1 MASALPCIAAG
12 HFSLTPGDGG
22 SPTLAPVCEAGP
34 EEPCAGNS
42 SVRSAADQ
50 DEGRLC
56 CRAGQVSSTECISA
70 SGERGSGCP
79 TLLGLAADWPELAAL
94 RPAASSPNINRLRC
108 ALSTFASHTRVEF
121 AAALLAVRNAARGS
135 DLPDE
140 SELPALRRGRQ
151 RHAAALDLLG
161 AGESAFST
169 WNMSRKQSASMF
181 AHIRRLVDVGSGL
194 VPCEPPIFPAG
205 DGYAASFPL
214 TVGCFLAAL
223 AAGWPWETA
232 LGTFALLDRGWF
244 HEDSKVFVSDV
255 GRHATFSGRW
265 LSGKLQ
271 LSDHAD
277 CLQFFLAGDRIALVI
292 STCCLQPQ
300 RSVRTMP
307 VKLLS
312 SGRPSRFLPG
322 YIRLPREVGS
332 DLFDLPAARVTA
344 VVERKDAWLSRLGHL
359 DGTAYAIV
367 HGHFTYPRRRWSFA
381 PSFKRNHPSWE
392 KDAEA
397 KAALGPTIAAWL
409 FSGILEFVPPDCS
422 PPLVIEPVGAVPKS
436 SPPGYRLVTDAR
448 ISIQDLDEW
457 PVRYWTA
464 LEAAAGLRYGAL
476 MCADDA
482 KDAYHLSAFAGCT
495 GELYTEVGFTLQ
507 PDGSMA
513 EKPLLYLG
521 CSPRSCLGTCDKARS
536 GICLDGS
543 LFRFAAA
550 QFGQK
555 LAGSPLNGLFLPIM
569 RHLSRRFGPRGHLL
583 GIICSLWVD
592 DMMLSQNLVPHGLCG
607 GLLGEC
613 RYCQQAAAMF
623 AEGQAYWH
631 GLAADL
637 GVTLSP
643 SKRQGISQRAEYTGV
658 ILDTIAG
665 RFYIPEKKLE
675 KLRSSLREM
684 IGSSSFTLLSLASV
698 RGRALHYSICIMYI
712 RPLVP
717 LLAAPPDLDQDDL
730 DRAHPRRESIAE
742 ACTTLLDLVDRFS
755 AVGAPMWPLVPSS
768 LYGRFLRREL
778 VDERVIVIIWDSSVS
793 GWGAFVRWWG
803 DFEGKLVA
811 CTWGPG
817 EADVAQVHREARGGV
832 RALAAAAQLVNLH
845 GSVVILRNDAV
856 GALSAFRK
864 GCGSSLTLQEAATQF
879 NLQCAALGCEPLF
892 LHAPGRD
899 LVSEGVDGASRELA
913 DSLAGPSCS
922 QALKNMIFS
931 IAARHGWTITVDAF
945 ASFGNRVVERYFSEY
960 AEPDSEAVDA
970 LAVTDWHSSRCPSC
984 GSWHR
989 ETLHVFAPTNLLRRF
1004 MAKAT
1009 SDGARALVVVPF
1021 SITAFYWRGLLEA
1034 ALPVNDK
1041 GELFKRLRNA
1051 ADMLAEPGRYSGPC
1065 LALFA
1070 VDFERVMPHPRRMTL
1085 VPGCGQEHKLR
1096 GRPPLGHPR
1105 DVEDRRRIHEE
1116 LRRTHQL
1123 LLGHGVGE
1131 PSPVPSC

>member
-1 MASALPCIAAG
+1 MSALPCIAAG
-12 HFSLTPGDGG
+12 IFSPTPGVGG
-22 SPTLAPVCEAGP
+22 TPTLAPVVEAGP
-34 EEPCAGNS
+34 AEPSAGS
-42 SVRSAADQ
+42 SSAQSAADQ
-50 DEGRLC
+50 DEGQRG
-56 CRAGQVSSTECISA
+56 CRAGQISLMERTFK
-70 SGERGSGCP
+70 SGDRGPGCP
-79 TLLGLAADWPELAAL
+79 TLLGLAAGWPELAAL

-108 ALSTFASHTRVEF
+108 ALSTFASHTRVEM
-121 AAALLAVRNAARGS
+121 AAALLAVRKAACGVT
-135 DLPDE
+135 LPDE

-151 RHAAALDLLG
+151 RHAAATDLLRV
-161 AGESAFST
+161 GESAFSF
-169 WNMSRKQSASMF
+169 WHMSKKQSANML
-181 AHIRRLVDVGSGL
+181 AHMRRLVDVGPGL
-194 VPCEPPIFPAG
+194 APCAPPTFPAG
-205 DGYAASFPL
+205 GGDAASFPL

-232 LGTFALLDRGWF
+232 LGSFALLDRGWF
-244 HEDSKVFVSDV
+244 HEDSKVFVVDV
-255 GRHATFSGRW
+255 GRHATFSGAWRQ
-265 LSGKLQ
+265 GKLQ
-271 LSDHAD
+271 LSDDAD
-277 CLQFFLAGDRIALVI
+277 CLHLFLAGDRIALAI
-292 STCCLQPQ
+292 STCCLRPL
-300 RSVRTMP
+300 RSPHSMP
-307 VKLLS
+307 LRLLS

-332 DLFDLPAARVTA
+332 ELFDLPTARVTA
-344 VVERKDAWLSRLGHL
+344 VVERKDAWLSRLGPL

-392 KDAEA
+392 RDAEA

-436 SPPGYRLVTDAR
+436 SPPGYRLITDAR
-448 ISIQDLDEW
+448 ISNQDLDEW

-495 GELYTEVGFTLQ
+495 GELYTEVGFILQ
-507 PDGSMA
+507 PDGSLS
-513 EKPLLYLG
+513 EKSLLYLG

-583 GIICSLWVD
+583 GILCSLWVD
-592 DMMLSQNLVPHGLCG
+592 DMLLSQNLTPHGLCG
-607 GLLGEC
+607 GLPAEC
-613 RYCQQAAAMF
+613 CHCQQAAAMF
-623 AEGQAYWH
+623 AEDQAYWH

-637 GVTLSP
+637 GVSLSP

-658 ILDTIAG
+658 ILDTLAG

-684 IGSSSFTLLSLASV
+684 EGSSSFTLRSLASV
-698 RGRALHYSICIMYI
+698 RGRALHYSICIMYL

-717 LLAAPPDLDQDDL
+717 LLAAPLDVDQDDL
-730 DRAHPRRESIAE
+730 DRAHPRREPIAE
-742 ACTTLLDLVDRFS
+742 ACTILLDLVDRFS
-755 AVGAPMWPLVPSS
+755 AAGAPMWPLVPSS

-778 VDERVIVIIWDSSVS
+778 VDERVIVIIWDSSVY

-803 DFEGKLVA
+803 DYEGKLVA

-832 RALAAAAQLVNLH
+832 RALAAAAQLVDLH
-845 GSVVILRNDAV
+845 GSVVLLRNDAV

-864 GCGSSLTLQEAATQF
+864 GCGSSLMLQEAAKQL
-879 NLQCAALGCEPLF
+879 NLQCAALSCEPLF
-892 LHAPGRD
+892 LHAPGSH
-899 LVSEGVDGASRELA
+899 LISEGVDGASRELA
-913 DSLAGPSCS
+913 DRLAGPACS
-922 QALKNMIFS
+922 EALKNMIFS
-931 IAARHGWTITVDAF
+931 IAARHRWNITVDAF

-970 LAVTDWHSSRCPSC
+970 LAVTDWHSSQCPFC
-984 GSWHR
+984 GAWHR

-1004 MAKAT
+1004 MAKAS

-1041 GELFKRLRNA
+1041 GELFKRLRNT
-1051 ADMLAEPGRYSGPC
+1051 ADVLADPGRYSGSS

-1096 GRPPLGHPR
+1096 GRPPLGHPS
-1105 DVEDRRRIHEE
+1105 DAEDRRHIQEE
-1116 LRRTHQL
+1116 LRRTHQS

-1131 PSPVPSC
+1131 SSPVPSC